1 MKKTKKI
8 ILSRVEAPGS
18 FTNAI
23 SGEFWVINDEKV
35 GMIRQK
41 KITSSIS
48 DFRDNYMA
56 ILDPGTKVFVL
67 WGSKSSDYKY
77 CLVGTMRQKIQGWIL
92 ATSIISAQKLKKNGA
107 FETLE

>member
-1 MKKTKKI
+1 MKKTKEI
-8 ILSRVEAPGS
+8 ILSRSEAPGS

-56 ILDPGTKVFVL
+56 ILDPGTEVFIL
-67 WGSKSSDYKY
+67 WGSKGSDCKY
-77 CLVGTMRQKIQGWIL
+77 CLVSTMRQTVQGWIL
-92 ATSIISAQKLKKNGA
+92 ATSIISAQKLKKNKA
-107 FETLE
+107 IEALE